1 MKNLV
6 VLFAVAFLFTLTSCS
21 DVNDNSFLTNP
32 VMEKSNPTISG
43 TLPSP
48 VYPYTYLFNF
58 AKVDGLKLINLEEEN
73 GVEFYM
79 TESSK
84 KYVQLFVVVTYTQDV
99 APSMYFIDK
108 IEDYTFK
115 VIGLKLNQIQKVD
128 VYGLPL
134 GNFIEEVASPFQNN
148 SVMNEVAVSAW
159 KIDNSRIN
167 VECAG
172 IWPSSLKFIFAEI
185 ITKDK
190 SFFVFL
196 QRPWSTKFVIPEY
209 GKYGVEGIR
218 LFGYQT
224 LMEATV
230 AQN

>member
-21 DVNDNSFLTNP
+21 DVNDNSFLINP
-32 VMEKSNPTISG
+32 VVEKSNPTISE

-58 AKVDGLKLINLEEEN
+58 AKVEGLKLVNLEEEN

-84 KYVQLFVVVTYTQDV
+84 KFVQLFVVVTYIQDV
-99 APSMYFIDK
+99 APTMYFIDK

-115 VIGLKLNQIQKVD
+115 VIGLELNQIQKVE

-134 GNFIEEVASPFQNN
+134 DNFIEEVASPFPNN
-148 SVMNEVAVSAW
+148 SAMNEVAVSAW

-172 IWPSSLKFIFAEI
+172 IWPSSLKYIFAEI

-218 LFGYQT
+218 LFSYQT
-224 LMEATV
+224 VMEATV